1 MDHNQC
7 ELGIAV
13 WGLNQTQTIPLADF
27 VCQQGSAG
35 NDAGILTI
43 SKIGKIVIEMAGNVV
58 VRATSFQDRQD
69 AYRYC
74 LRLIWGW
81 VDLPV
86 IEINTTGD
94 SEVDLNSINNAFNE
108 EFSSNEEFLKVM
120 RENGVLMDL
129 QRSDRDV

>member
-1 MDHNQC
+1 MQQHFVDAKLAIGVGPSNP
-7 ELGIAV
+7 
-13 WGLNQTQTIPLADF
+13 TQNVMQVADIVF
-27 VCQQGSAG
+27 RRTTSDSVE
-35 NDAGILTI
+35 TI
-43 SKIGKIVIEMAGNVV
+43 SQIGQIVVEARDSQV
-58 VRATSFQDRQD
+58 VRATLFPDNVE

-74 LRLIWGW
+74 LRLIWGR
-81 VDLPV
+81 VDFPV
-86 IEINTTGD
+86 TENNTTGD